1 MNASVIKAG
10 KKVLP
15 RGKICLFRKRPTSQG
30 ETVLSELFKRLFSKF
45 SGKSPVALDLTTVKG
60 PESPARIPEGCRVYA
75 VGDIHGRLDLLKKLF
90 EFIDAD
96 SCTTSPGERKIMILL
111 GDYIDRGDQSREVID
126 FLLLHPL
133 AGFESVF
140 IKGNH
145 EAELAS
151 FLARPQPDHGWLA
164 HGGLATIASYRV
176 RVANRVSAEEKM
188 IDLRDGLLQA
198 IPAEHEKF
206 FSGLRHCHE
215 VGDYFF
221 VHAGVRPGV
230 SLNRQDPFD
239 CLWIREPF
247 LNSYQYHGR
256 VIVHGH
262 TVTERPVTLPNRIG
276 IDTGAYYS
284 AKLTCLVLEGET
296 KRFLST

>member
-1 MNASVIKAG
+1 MSVLAIKAG
-10 KKVLP
+10 KKILP
-15 RGKICLFRKRPTSQG
+15 RGKICLFCKRPTSQG
-30 ETVLSELFKRLFSKF
+30 DMVLSELFKRLFSKL
-45 SGKSPVALDLTTVKG
+45 SGRNPVALDLTTVQG
-60 PESPARIPEGCRVYA
+60 PESPAKIPEGCRVYA

-90 EFIDAD
+90 ESIDAD
-96 SCTTSPGERKIMILL
+96 SRTLSPGERKILILL

-133 AGFESVF
+133 AGFESIF
-140 IKGNH
+140 IQGNH
-145 EAELAS
+145 EAEMAS

-188 IDLRDGLLQA
+188 IDVRDGLLQA
-198 IPAEHEKF
+198 IPAEHKIF

-230 SLNRQDPFD
+230 PLKRQNPVDF
-239 CLWIREPF
+239 LWIREPF
-247 LNSYQYHGR
+247 LNAYQYHGR